1 MKTIKTWAKATP
13 PQGSGAK
20 NVWSKISNPDRKEKL
35 EVLGDRHVVL
45 SNDDDTTPADAKPEE
60 TAALGELES
69 VFSAAS
75 LPVEFYQEV
84 LHSTSAL
91 GVVDASPGQGEML
104 KACLLQR
111 LPVLAV
117 CGTEGHSKKL
127 EIAMTEFVFQEQ
139 LREGSTF
146 YNPEMSL
153 EKEDENA
160 DEENQKDA
168 KAEKAK
174 TKPVTKPKPRPPKKG
189 KDDKEQEEKE
199 PAEDK
204 KRPGGTD
211 GEKPPAKK
219 PKKKTGKEAKE
230 DEEDGGSDSSMA
242 WWVSKWVGQ
251 AVDCNISLRRWRGL
265 TVYRAECS
273 VKLAVFS
280 LRLWDPKG
288 QWWPTSSVSSFH

>member
-1 MKTIKTWAKATP
+1 M
-13 PQGSGAK
+13 
-20 NVWSKISNPDRKEKL
+20 WSKISNPDRKKL

-45 SNDDDTTPADAKPEE
+45 SNDDDATAADAKPEE

-91 GVVDASPGQGEML
+91 GVVDASPGQGE

-153 EKEDENA
+153 EKEDEKA
-160 DEENQKDA
+160 DEEKDA
-168 KAEKAK
+168 KADKPVK
-174 TKPVTKPKPRPPKKG
+174 TKPATKPKPRPPKKG

-211 GEKPPAKK
+211 GDEKPAKK
-219 PKKKTGKEAKE
+219 PKTKKTGKEAKE

-242 WWVSKWVGQ
+242 W
-251 AVDCNISLRRWRGL
+251 
-265 TVYRAECS
+265 
-273 VKLAVFS
+273 
-280 LRLWDPKG
+280 
-288 QWWPTSSVSSFH
+288 